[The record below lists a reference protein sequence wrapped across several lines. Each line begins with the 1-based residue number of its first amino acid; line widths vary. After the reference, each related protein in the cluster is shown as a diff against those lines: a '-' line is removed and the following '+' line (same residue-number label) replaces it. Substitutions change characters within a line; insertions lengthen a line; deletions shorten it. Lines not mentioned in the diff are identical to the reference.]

1 MNEKNEALL
10 SLAFEVE
17 GLIVLLERRADRTPA
32 EVVELLKEKV
42 AKLKSSVD
50 VLSCVK
56 SYSSVAASAEYEE
69 RQDAAGKPSQPVA
82 AVVEPEPKPVVK
94 IAEPKPVVKI
104 PVPEPES
111 KKPQEPIITPI
122 VEKISQ
128 RQAPEKYV
136 APVKDIETLGDMH
149 KVFTLNDKFRFR
161 RELFNNNDT
170 DFQDALNVVKTMSSL
185 DDAKDYFYND
195 LCWDSENEDVK
206 DFIEVISGYFSH

>member
-94 IAEPKPVVKI
+94 I

-128 RQAPEKYV
+128 RQAPEKHV

-206 DFIEVISGYFSH
+206 DFIEVISGYFSR

>member
-82 AVVEPEPKPVVK
+82 AVVES
-94 IAEPKPVVKI
+94 EPKPVVKI

-111 KKPQEPIITPI
+111 KKPQEPIISPI

-128 RQAPEKYV
+128 RQAPEKHV

-206 DFIEVISGYFSH
+206 DFIEVISGYFSR